1 MRRILSFYILL
12 YMASAYGLRAQT
24 GPGGI
29 ERPDG
34 QSHLVLWLEAN
45 QITGTDGQTVRIWPD
60 RSGYGH
66 DFKEGN
72 GAIFHRAYQ
81 NGQAVLQFSPG
92 SKHYFQRLHTEKLS
106 PRTFTVLAVDNVDA
120 VRGWKAV
127 ISDRDEQPV
136 RKQGGYILYS
146 ASRRPYNW
154 EFWTGDSTGSG
165 GRWGWGILRTNI
177 NTTGQW
183 ASQTMEYQPVSRGK
197 KIYINGKLAKT
208 TTHPYTPNKIQP
220 FRIGAGRNERTN
232 PDYFYSGYIG
242 EIIIFDRV
250 LTDAERIIVQNYLAA
265 KYGYALW
272 DNDFYTQD
280 DDSQGNFDFHVA
292 GIGQDISGNA
302 HTASQGTGIV
312 LIDHPSDLDNDEYL
326 FWGEN
331 INDATYEM
339 VAIDDETYRLNT
351 LWRVSKRNDL
361 GTVDVHFDENA
372 FSFDSSLLRCASLK
386 LVVSD
391 SEDFAVKRSYP
402 LVNNNGGYTA
412 TDVLFNDGDYFNIEY
427 SVDRTVWDGAQ
438 WSAGAP
444 GVSRKAVLA
453 AAYDTDTHGDLTACA
468 CQVEAGQTLHITDG
482 HFADIRYD
490 ITNNGSIIVENQGAL
505 VQRDNQSVIDG
516 SGLFRM
522 NKTTQPLA
530 HYYDYVYWSSPLQP
544 GSFTFGQLVPGAWRY
559 YIFDPSL
566 QVAGENPNPAW
577 IQRSAGDPVP
587 PAGRGMAVSAP
598 ESFGG
603 GVLHVTFQNGTD
615 PFNNG
620 LIGVP
625 VIING
630 AGARDGDD
638 WNLIGNPYPSAID
651 FDLVAQD
658 NPLIQGSY
666 YAWTNCA
673 GLDNQ
678 GHHQESGYATYAVG
692 SGGTGAC
699 GVSGG
704 RVPDGYIAS
713 GQAVMVE
720 ANNAG
725 TLYFSNEHRVTGHND
740 GFINR
745 QEPLDRIWINLSEA
759 GGSFRNQILLGFV
772 RGATD
777 GRDRLFDAR
786 NMSGGA
792 AYLYTLIDDDKMNIQ
807 GLAPLTGDERRIPA
821 GVYAD
826 RIRTLQLSIHRTEG
840 LLDSLPV
847 YVIDRRTGI
856 THDLKQGPYT
866 FQTFEGD
873 DPGRFTFVIGGKALA
888 AGLNDAADLRIYRQ
902 GDGLIIRAGKA
913 LRDIAVYDLQGRL
926 LTERHHLQERVLFLP
941 VALNRAQIIV
951 VEVHTGDGRR
961 YMQKVAW
968 TGR

>member
-12 YMASAYGLRAQT
+12 YLASAYGLRAQT

-81 NGQAVLQFSPG
+81 NGQAVLQFYSG
-92 SKHYFQRLHTEKLS
+92 SKHYFQRPYTEKLS

-312 LIDHPSDLDNDEYL
+312 LIDNPSDLDNDEYL

-331 INDATYEM
+331 VNDATYEM

-372 FSFDSSLLRCASLK
+372 FSFDPSLLRCASLK
-386 LVVSD
+386 LVVSN

-402 LVNNNGGYTA
+402 LVNNNGVYTA

-522 NKTTQPLA
+522 NKTTRPLN
-530 HYYDYVYWSSPLQP
+530 HYYDYVYWSSPFDAGALTLGDVVPDAWAYYVFYADQQDPTQYPDP
-544 GSFTFGQLVPGAWRY
+544 GWIRQQAN
-559 YIFDPSL
+559 DPWPF
-566 QVAGENPNPAW
+566 AGEGVA
-577 IQRSAGDPVP
+577 I
-587 PAGRGMAVSAP
+587 SAP
-598 ESFGG
+598 RNFNGG
-603 GVLHVTFQNGTD
+603 SLNVTFNSRQ
-615 PFNNG
+615 PFNNAW
-620 LIGVP
+620 LPVP
-625 VIING
+625 IIVNG
-630 AGARDGDD
+630 QGAEGDDD

-651 FDLVAQD
+651 FDALAQD
-658 NPLIQGSY
+658 NPAIQGAY

-692 SGGTGAC
+692 TGGTAAC
-699 GVSGG
+699 GGTAPQ
-704 RVPDGYIAS
+704 VPDGYIAS

-720 ANNAG
+720 GNQNG
-725 TLYFSNEHRVTGHND
+725 LLMFKNDYRVTGHND

-759 GGSFRNQILLGFV
+759 DGSFRNQILLGFV

-792 AYLYTLIDDDKMNIQ
+792 AYLYTLIGDDKMNIQ

-826 RIRTLQLSIHRTEG
+826 GIRTLQLSISRTEG

-847 YVIDRRTGI
+847 YVIDHRMGI

-866 FQTFEGD
+866 FQTVEGD
-873 DPGRFTFVIGGKALA
+873 DPGRFTFVVGGKPLDVEQTVDLSLQIRRYNN
-888 AGLNDAADLRIYRQ
+888 GLT
-902 GDGLIIRAGKA
+902 IRADRPLQKIE
-913 LRDIAVYDLQGRL
+913 LFDLQGRFIAAHDHLHKQQIYIPVSVHSTEIL
-926 LTERHHLQERVLFLP
+926 LVRIL
-941 VALNRAQIIV
+941 
-951 VEVHTGDGRR
+951 TGDNHLIIR
-961 YMQKVAW
+961 KVIWSAP
-968 TGR
+968 